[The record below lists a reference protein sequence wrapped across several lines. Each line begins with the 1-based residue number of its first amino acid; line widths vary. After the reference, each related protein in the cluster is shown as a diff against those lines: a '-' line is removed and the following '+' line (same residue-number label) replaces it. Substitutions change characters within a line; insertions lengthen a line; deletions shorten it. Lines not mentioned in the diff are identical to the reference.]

1 MQHHTHFALGWCSCG
16 LQVPLCN
23 NFRLCCYFCSLWMSS
38 WHIHDDYYAKYL
50 VKLQCSLLFLLIQ
63 DVQHASRYKTTPSFN
78 RSLVRKKKL
87 YMQAADKKGRLLKHS
102 WSSGSSCLPK
112 TQHCFQSLRG
122 LHFLLQ
128 AFEAK
133 TLDSRPQVLS
143 PQDFGREREKGWY
156 LMGRW
161 PPKEM
166 TELLQHLWEIPQSHH
181 CFTTNVVIMG
191 LELVSYGKRI
201 LLCLNQNEN
210 YTISSLS
217 GTTFRQAR
225 GWEIKPVSAYGPETN
240 GVL

>member
-1 MQHHTHFALGWCSCG
+1 
-16 LQVPLCN
+16 
-23 NFRLCCYFCSLWMSS
+23 
-38 WHIHDDYYAKYL
+38 
-50 VKLQCSLLFLLIQ
+50 
-63 DVQHASRYKTTPSFN
+63 
-78 RSLVRKKKL
+78 
-87 YMQAADKKGRLLKHS
+87 MQAADKKGRLLKHT

-112 TQHCFQSLRG
+112 TCFQSLLG

-143 PQDFGREREKGWY
+143 PKVVRKEREKGWY

-166 TELLQHLWEIPQSHH
+166 TEFLQHLWEIPHSHH
-181 CFTTNVVIMG
+181 CLTTNVVITG

-210 YTISSLS
+210 YTISSLF

-225 GWEIKPVSAYGPETN
+225 GWEKKPVPAYGSETN
-240 GVL
+240 EVL